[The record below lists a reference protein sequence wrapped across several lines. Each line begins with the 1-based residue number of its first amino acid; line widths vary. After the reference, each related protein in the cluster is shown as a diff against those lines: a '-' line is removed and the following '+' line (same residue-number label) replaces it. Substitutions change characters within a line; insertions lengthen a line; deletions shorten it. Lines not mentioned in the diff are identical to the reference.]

1 MAKTKLNGGAVA
13 KTKSRNPVIQF
24 DKLQMYFGEPY
35 IIDLENCEGKI
46 QINQPTIGDVV
57 RFGEKPFYSTLSIF
71 VTNTTTYRLTLWEM
85 GLDWNEVSDFELFI
99 MLKNGINANASAL
112 MFGDLDWSKFELSQK
127 TIGEEK
133 KIILYDAENGIEIN
147 EEVYF
152 HISQYLRAVFNM
164 TPEEKITT
172 DKILRQ
178 WYITKDQ
185 RQKAIDKEKGEESTS
200 IQSIISA
207 CVNHPGF
214 KYNLEE
220 LKNVGVCQFYDSV
233 KRIQVYENTTALLG
247 GMYSGMIDSS
257 HLKESDYNF
266 MKNI

>member
-99 MLKNGINANASAL
+99 MLKNGINADASAL

-185 RQKAIDKEKGEESTS
+185 RQKAIDEEKGEEPTS

-257 HLKESDYNF
+257 RLKESDYNF